1 MARSCRRAAFTLVE
15 LLVVISIIAVLMS
28 LLLPA
33 VQKVREAAA
42 RTKCQNN
49 LKQIGLATLN
59 YESAC
64 GKLPPACYTPEDDP
78 AFDVE
83 VAELP
88 AGQAARSVHTILLPY
103 IEQQNL
109 YNLFDNGDWWESNQN
124 RQAVKYP
131 VAIYL
136 CPSTASGDRTRSFTP
151 SGGLFGFFGTIVGYV
166 TDYTP
171 SMRIR
176 DNLAGNP
183 TLLRAIPSGYQGMLE
198 PNIQTTMLQVID
210 GTSNTVMFVESA
222 GNPDEYL
229 MGRPSGAQ
237 VAAPGL
243 WADHRNPL
251 VFDGCNP
258 NNPGAPPAS
267 ISATART
274 MAMNCTNN
282 GEIYSFHTG
291 GANFAYGDGSVRFV
305 PARVSIGIMAALITR
320 NGGEVLPEY

>member
-1 MARSCRRAAFTLVE
+1 MARSRSRAAFTLVE

-49 LKQIGLATLN
+49 VKQMALAIHN
-59 YESAC
+59 FDSAM
-64 GKLPPACYTPEDDP
+64 GKLPPACWTPEDDP
-78 AFDVE
+78 AFDIE
-83 VAELP
+83 PEPLQP
-88 AGQAARSVHTILLPY
+88 GQPARSMHTILLPY

-109 YNLFDNGDWWESNQN
+109 YNLFDGTDWWESVQN
-124 RQAVKYP
+124 RQAVRYP
-131 VAIYL
+131 VQIYL
-136 CPSTASGDRTRSFTP
+136 FPSTPSGDRTRTFSP

-166 TDYTP
+166 TDYTIP
-171 SMRIR
+171 MRVR
-176 DNLAGNP
+176 ETLNGNP
-183 TLLRAIPSGYQGMLE
+183 TLLRPIATGYQGMMQ
-198 PNIQTTMLQVID
+198 PNLQLTMVQIPD
-210 GTSNTVMFVESA
+210 GTSNTVMLVESA

-229 MGRPSGAQ
+229 IGRPTGKQ

-258 NNPGAPPAS
+258 TNPGAAPATVPPA
-267 ISATART
+267 ART
-274 MAMNCTNN
+274 AAMNCTNN

-291 GANFAYGDGSVRFV
+291 GANMAFGDGSVRFV
-305 PARVSIGIMAALITR
+305 PASIRVGIMAALITR
-320 NGGEVLPEY
+320 DGGEVLPEY